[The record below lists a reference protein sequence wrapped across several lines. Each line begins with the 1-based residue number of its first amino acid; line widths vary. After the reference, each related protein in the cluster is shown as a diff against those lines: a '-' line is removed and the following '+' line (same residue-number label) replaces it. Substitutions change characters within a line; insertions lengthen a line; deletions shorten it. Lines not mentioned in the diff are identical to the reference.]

1 MTARTRAAARFAAA
15 ALLIGSLMLAG
26 CSQSPRGGADALP
39 SQTPSADRFVAAADA
54 VPAPKATGELVDGT
68 EVDLAS
74 LWTARPL
81 VLQFTSTWCT
91 QCTDLESDLSA
102 LSSELGD
109 DVLVVHIALDE
120 PSDTIQTYLKDSDVT
135 GPVLVDRTGAIWRD
149 YAVKEPPMTALVDTS
164 GGIVRMWPGGASGDQ
179 LREALATITA
189 G

>member
-1 MTARTRAAARFAAA
+1 MTARTRPTARLAAA
-15 ALLIGSLMLAG
+15 ALLICSLVLAG
-26 CSQSPRGGADALP
+26 CAQSPRGGAEALP
-39 SQTPSADRFVAAADA
+39 SQTPSADRFVAAKDA

-68 EVDLAS
+68 EVDLAA
-74 LWTARPL
+74 LWTSRPL

-91 QCTDLESDLSA
+91 QCKDLEPDLSA
-102 LSSELGD
+102 LSDDLGD

-120 PSDTIQTYLKDSDVT
+120 PSETIRAYLEDNEVT
-135 GPVLVDRTGAIWRD
+135 GPVLVDSTGAIWRD

-179 LREALATITA
+179 LREALAKITA